1 MLGKAVV
8 LRNSLSRRLAGLGS
22 SFFFSSEI
30 VRKIVQC
37 YHRRSALTGFG
48 PPPRLIESKILKTTP
63 PLPLHSAILANPS
76 TEEGNHRTWKT
87 SYCKCL

>member
-37 YHRRSALTGFG
+37 YHRRSAMTGFG
-48 PPPRLIESKILKTTP
+48 PPPRLIESKILKMTP
-63 PLPLHSAILANPS
+63 PPPTTQCYLGKPLNRRRKPQNMENQL
-76 TEEGNHRTWKT
+76 
-87 SYCKCL
+87 L